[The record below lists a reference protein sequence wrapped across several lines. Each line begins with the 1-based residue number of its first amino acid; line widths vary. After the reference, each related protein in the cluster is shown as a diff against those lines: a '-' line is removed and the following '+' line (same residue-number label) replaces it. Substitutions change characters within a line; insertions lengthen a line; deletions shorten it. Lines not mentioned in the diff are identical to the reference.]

1 MSESQEKVKHIPQT
15 TSAFLFDDEGYLSG
29 AIMVQ
34 ESPLEPGVWLMPEN
48 ATRVKPAL
56 NNDYFCRFNVE
67 KNEWEYEKKP
77 VNPEDFDGLVIDHY
91 KQTPHCKEMR
101 NLIQTIVNQSVK
113 THKIKRGPNME
124 WMTEQIPQ
132 KTPEEL
138 QMDAEEAVRAKRDYL
153 LAKSDYLLAADYP
166 ISAEDLAAVKTYRQ
180 ALRDV
185 PQQSGFPDAVEW
197 PEAPQILQ
205 R

>member
-1 MSESQEKVKHIPQT
+1 MSESQENVKRTPQT
-15 TSAFLFDDEGYLSG
+15 SSAFLYDDEGYLAG

-56 NNDYFCRFNVE
+56 NQDYFCKFNVE
-67 KNEWEYEKKP
+67 KKEWEYEKKP
-77 VNPEDFDGLVIDHY
+77 VNPEDFDGIVVDHY

-101 NLIQTIVNQSVK
+101 NLIQTIVNQSVT

-138 QMDAEEAVRAKRDYL
+138 KLDAEEAVRARRDYL
-153 LAKSDYLLAADYP
+153 LAKSDFLLAADYP
-166 ISAEDLAAVKTYRQ
+166 IKTEDLEVVKTYRQ

-185 PQQSGFPDAVEW
+185 PQQPGFPDAVEW
-197 PEAPQILQ
+197 PEVPQILQ
-205 R
+205 